1 MPIRLAPLC
10 TNGQPIKS
18 HSYFA
23 NWDWHLKNWWRG
35 DFKILSKRHDVRY
48 CCLGAVILFLTFF
61 QIPVS
66 IFWVTYSWLQRMNN
80 CTFSIYQ
87 VKSNHWLGNNVF
99 FNYCSAHWNPS
110 KHSTHEPCNVL
121 LKNTRVDRSAA
132 SSVETASLTGVLG
145 PFFCF
150 LEGAL
155 FTPHHEVYAQGA
167 HAAKTHRR
175 KGKGQGGE
183 FSS

>member
-1 MPIRLAPLC
+1 MYSSIIAVHTEIRQN
-10 TNGQPIKS
+10 T
-18 HSYFA
+18 
-23 NWDWHLKNWWRG
+23 
-35 DFKILSKRHDVRY
+35 
-48 CCLGAVILFLTFF
+48 
-61 QIPVS
+61 
-66 IFWVTYSWLQRMNN
+66 
-80 CTFSIYQ
+80 
-87 VKSNHWLGNNVF
+87 
-99 FNYCSAHWNPS
+99 AHTS
-110 KHSTHEPCNVL
+110 NVL